1 MQLNTI
7 ADALSGLQ
15 DNQEYMNVIG
25 NNIANVNTTGYKSQS
40 IRFEDLLNQTIS
52 YGSAAN
58 APLQGTNPLQ
68 FGLGAGQGAINLINT
83 QGSVQDTGRLTDMA
97 IQGGGYFV
105 TSNGAQNFYT
115 RDGSFSVSPDGTL
128 ENAATGQ
135 SVMGWTSV
143 LANGSVD
150 TTTPLNALKIPLNSQ
165 FAAATTTVTMAG
177 NLDTTQGVY
186 VPASAGPPPV
196 AASGGSFQTP
206 ITIYDSQ
213 GQSHQLTLTLQKTA
227 TDTWSYAVA
236 APGGATTDIT
246 SVTGGTGSL
255 TFDSTGA
262 LTAPTTMP
270 SLTINY
276 AAAVGS
282 STATAPQ
289 TVTLDISK
297 VSQLAE
303 ASQVNTANVDG
314 TPGGTIATFTVSNAG
329 LITAV
334 YSNGSSR
341 SIGQMALADFRN
353 PDGLLREGNNLY
365 TPGVNSGAPQYGQ
378 PGIGSLGKINTG
390 QLEGSNVDL
399 AAQFAEMIQAQQ
411 GFNANT
417 KVVTTTNQMLQSII
431 GIIP

>member
-15 DNQEYMNVIG
+15 DNQQFMNVIG

-68 FGLGAGQGAINLINT
+68 FGMGAGQGAINLINT
-83 QGSVQDTGRLTDMA
+83 QGSVEDTGRLTDMA

-105 TSNGAQNFYT
+105 TSNGIQNYYT
-115 RDGSFSVSPDGTL
+115 RDGSFSVAPDGTL

-143 LANGSVD
+143 LPSGSID
-150 TTTPLNALKIPLNSQ
+150 TTTPLSALKIPLNSQ
-165 FAAATTTVTMAG
+165 FAAATTTITMAG

-186 VPASAGPPPV
+186 VAAQPGPPAVP
-196 AASGGSFQTP
+196 ASGGSFQTP

-213 GQSHQLTLTLQKTA
+213 GQSHQLTLTLEKTA
-227 TDTWSYAVA
+227 TNTWSYTVA
-236 APGGATTDIT
+236 APTGATDIT
-246 SVTGGTGSL
+246 SVGSNTGSL
-255 TFDSTGA
+255 TFSATGA

-270 SLTINY
+270 ALTVNY
-276 AAAVGS
+276 ATTTGANVS
-282 STATAPQ
+282 NPQ

-314 TPGGTIATFTVSNAG
+314 TPGGTIATFTVGTAG

-341 SIGQMALADFRN
+341 AIGQMALADFRN
-353 PDGLLREGNNLY
+353 PDGLLREGSNLY
-365 TPGVNSGAPQYGQ
+365 APGVNSGAPQFGQ
-378 PGIGSLGKINTG
+378 PGIGSLGTINTG